1 MTIDYYTTLGIP
13 YDATPDEIRSAYF
26 TLARTFHPDV
36 NPAQD
41 ASGQFITVQ
50 KSYEILSDSQKRAAY
65 DETLPAHLRMGPEIS
80 FSASYSRQV
89 LPCLDEPQL
98 TYVLLDMVCTADPQK
113 AKLPPCHICFVLDR
127 STSMAGARIDT
138 VKSSVLNLLQQLRSK
153 DFLSVIAFSDYA
165 EVVIPPTHASAL
177 SKSDHRISLLQSSG
191 GTEILKGLTLAME
204 QLRQTDKSYIRHMV
218 LLTDGYTYGD
228 DAGCIEL
235 AKEAAEEGISISVLG
250 IGNEW
255 NDTLMDRIASLSGGD
270 SFYVSEP
277 RELDQFLAQKLTDFV
292 GVYARG
298 LKMEFESSPGCKLQY
313 VFRLFPSISDLGI
326 KSPILL
332 GDVLYRKSVSI
343 LLEFLISP
351 TQQEME
357 HFSFASGKIHLEV
370 PTLEIPQ
377 RRIFV
382 DLHRQM
388 KKNVAP
394 ETPPVAIVEALSK
407 LTLYRLQEKV
417 RVEVNNGE
425 IEKATR
431 HLHYLATHLFAQGD
445 RELAHSVLIEAE
457 HVQQSRRLSGE
468 GEKRIK
474 YGTRALL
481 LPSGPELTK

>member
-1 MTIDYYTTLGIP
+1 
-13 YDATPDEIRSAYF
+13 
-26 TLARTFHPDV
+26 
-36 NPAQD
+36 
-41 ASGQFITVQ
+41 
-50 KSYEILSDSQKRAAY
+50 
-65 DETLPAHLRMGPEIS
+65 
-80 FSASYSRQV
+80 
-89 LPCLDEPQL
+89 
-98 TYVLLDMVCTADPQK
+98 
-113 AKLPPCHICFVLDR
+113 
-127 STSMAGARIDT
+127 
-138 VKSSVLNLLQQLRSK
+138 
-153 DFLSVIAFSDYA
+153 
-165 EVVIPPTHASAL
+165 
-177 SKSDHRISLLQSSG
+177 
-191 GTEILKGLTLAME
+191 
-204 QLRQTDKSYIRHMV
+204 
-218 LLTDGYTYGD
+218 
-228 DAGCIEL
+228 
-235 AKEAAEEGISISVLG
+235 
-250 IGNEW
+250 
-255 NDTLMDRIASLSGGD
+255 MDRIASLSGGD

-332 GDVLYRKSVSI
+332 GDVRYRKSVSI

-357 HFSFASGKIHLEV
+357 HFTLASGKIHLEV